1 MVDRT
6 RELEAALGG
15 EVKKVEENEKRWKT
29 LIDHAKEDLTEKI
42 DHVSDTLAN
51 VKKLP
56 DIEDSNVDILAAES
70 DINAAKMALSE
81 DNAPAVMRAIARIE
95 ASIIKAD
102 PRIDIKTDVLDEAED
117 VLFEHVIEIGDI
129 TEVVVDHI
137 HEEEDIPFVDLT
149 QEEE

>member
-1 MVDRT
+1 M
-6 RELEAALGG
+6 
-15 EVKKVEENEKRWKT
+15 
-29 LIDHAKEDLTEKI
+29 
-42 DHVSDTLAN
+42 
-51 VKKLP
+51 
-56 DIEDSNVDILAAES
+56 AAES